1 VEAADL
7 ALRSAAI
14 GVIGLLGA
22 LMLRQ
27 WRDRPVGWLG
37 AALCLGAVC
46 HLVCPWA
53 LGAWGASLLSLPL
66 LVGCTSVPLLFRWF
80 ARALFE
86 ERFAWRM
93 SDALLAA
100 AVLGFG
106 LAEIHLAFGGP
117 RLDADV
123 RMLVGFA
130 AKLAALG
137 TIAWTL
143 VETFTGRGADLVDA
157 RRRLRLQTVA
167 ALAAYMLVVIAAEL
181 YLRGAP
187 APPGVAAL
195 NGAGI
200 LALAIGL
207 GVALL
212 RARDDLVPVRPYRDL
227 EPDAEDKAL
236 EQRLRSAMDQE
247 RLYREES
254 LSVGALAARLGVQ
267 EYRLRRLINGQLGFR
282 NFNEFLNQ
290 HRVEEVCAVLSDPEK
305 ARTPVLTIALEAGF
319 GSLGAFN
326 RAFKAQLGVTPTE
339 YRRRRLAAS
348 GRS

>member
-1 VEAADL
+1 MEAADL

-93 SDALLAA
+93 SDVLLAA

-130 AKLAALG
+130 AKLAARG
-137 TIAWTL
+137 FDRSETSYRVDAHYAAQVWDIAVELPAPRIDSDRLESAL
-143 VETFTGRGADLVDA
+143 VEAFHASH
-157 RRRLRLQTVA
+157 RRIFSV
-167 ALAAYMLVVIAAEL
+167 ED
-181 YLRGAP
+181 
-187 APPGVAAL
+187 
-195 NGAGI
+195 
-200 LALAIGL
+200 
-207 GVALL
+207 
-212 RARDDLVPVRPYRDL
+212 RASP
-227 EPDAEDKAL
+227 
-236 EQRLRSAMDQE
+236 
-247 RLYREES
+247 
-254 LSVGALAARLGVQ
+254 
-267 EYRLRRLINGQLGFR
+267 I
-282 NFNEFLNQ
+282 EFLNWSGRLSVQ
-290 HRVEEVCAVLSDPEK
+290 LPQATITASGGHGDAAWGRRAVLFDLGDRRDADVVRGDSLRVGQAVTGPAIIEEATTTLVLPPDSRATLTGSDSYVVE
-305 ARTPVLTIALEAGF
+305 
-319 GSLGAFN
+319 LGI
-326 RAFKAQLGVTPTE
+326 
-339 YRRRRLAAS
+339 
-348 GRS
+348 